1 MNHLRRLQEDF
12 QRHVMV
18 PDDRTETHMGT
29 QVVSTASAAASERL
43 DIYVAA
49 YRLRLLEALAT
60 DFPGLHTLTGDDE
73 FDRLGRAYIDACPSH
88 HFSLRWYG
96 HGVAEFVRRT
106 PPYAAHPVLADMAEF
121 EWAMSLAFDAADS
134 SVVTF
139 ADMAMLPPAAWADL
153 RLLPHASVQ
162 RINLQWNVPTLWKS
176 IQAEQ
181 APDAPVQAEH
191 PVGWVLWRQELNT
204 YFRSLTVDEAWAID
218 ALLVGEN
225 FPGLCAGLCEW
236 IDPQNAP
243 AHAAGMLKRWVQD
256 GMIRAIVVQ
265 E

>member
-1 MNHLRRLQEDF
+1 MNRLRRLQEDF

-18 PDDRTETHMGT
+18 PDDHADIQMQT

-43 DIYVAA
+43 GIYVAA
-49 YRLRLLEALAT
+49 YRLRLLEALTT

-96 HGVAEFVRRT
+96 QGVAEFLRRT
-106 PPYAAHPVLADMAEF
+106 PPYAAHPVLAEMAEF

-134 SVVTF
+134 PVITF
-139 ADMAMLPPAAWADL
+139 EDMAALPPAAWAEL
-153 RLLPHASVQ
+153 RLLPHASVR
-162 RINLQWNVPTLWKS
+162 RINLQWNVPALWKS
-176 IQAEQ
+176 VQAEQ
-181 APDAPVQAEH
+181 TPDTPVPAEH
-191 PVGWVLWRQELNT
+191 PVGWVLWRQALNT

-218 ALLVGEN
+218 ALLAGED
-225 FPGLCAGLCEW
+225 FPGLCAGLGEW
-236 IDPQNAP
+236 IDPENAP

-256 GMIRAIVVQ
+256 GMIRDIVVQ
-265 E
+265 G